1 MGTKAVQENGQSRP
15 DVIVASANGD
25 DQLDRAGQ
33 EILGLLQ
40 RAAGIAEK
48 NSQHALGIAHKLS
61 LELRA
66 AEDHIKK
73 LEAELQYYRDR
84 SHRAEEWLRQIS
96 AQIELQFPAPGEAPA
111 AKEPPRQNAPEAY
124 AAKQNGSEA
133 YAVKPNGPEAYA
145 PKKSDRRRT

>member
-1 MGTKAVQENGQSRP
+1 MDRGTSEVGISEVQENGQGRP
-15 DVIVASANGD
+15 EVIAASPNGE

-40 RAAGIAEK
+40 RAATVAEK

-73 LEAELQYYRDR
+73 LEADLQYYKDR
-84 SHRAEEWLRQIS
+84 SSRAEEWLRQIS
-96 AQIELQFPAPGEAPA
+96 AQIEMQFPAPVVEGAV
-111 AKEPPRQNAPEAY
+111 AKEPPRQSGAEAY
-124 AAKQNGSEA
+124 AAKQ
-133 YAVKPNGPEAYA
+133 NGPEAYA

>member
-1 MGTKAVQENGQSRP
+1 MGITEVQENGQGRP
-15 DVIVASANGD
+15 EVVASANGA

-73 LEAELQYYRDR
+73 LESELQYYKDR
-84 SHRAEEWLRQIS
+84 SSRAEEWLRQIS
-96 AQIELQFPAPGEAPA
+96 AQIEFQFPARAEAA
-111 AKEPPRQNAPEAY
+111 ADREPPRQNGEP
-124 AAKQNGSEA
+124 QRLNGE
-133 YAVKPNGPEAYA
+133 PPGQDGPEAYA

>member
-1 MGTKAVQENGQSRP
+1 MGIREVQENGQVRP
-15 DVIVASANGD
+15 EAIAASPNE

-73 LEAELQYYRDR
+73 LEAELQYYRER
-84 SHRAEEWLRQIS
+84 SSRAEEWLRQIS
-96 AQIELQFPAPGEAPA
+96 AQIEVQFPAPVVEA
-111 AKEPPRQNAPEAY
+111 AKEPPRQNGPEAY
-124 AAKQNGSEA
+124 ASKQ
-133 YAVKPNGPEAYA
+133 NGPEAYA